1 MFDIGF
7 IELVLIGVVGLVVI
21 GPERLPGVAS
31 KLGRWVGRTRHFI
44 GNVKRDIDREI
55 RQENIRQALDRDAG
69 LDEIKNIINDTK
81 YTIEDEVNE
90 AKRDFAVKAR
100 DDDPG
105 RESSSDQNRL
115 ISEQEGDF
123 DIADYA
129 KKNTDHEDNFDDE
142 DYGLTDHTDYALS
155 DDEIDKKIATERHDG
170 QDDKSNG

>member
-31 KLGRWVGRTRHFI
+31 KLGRWVGRTRQFI
-44 GNVKRDIDREI
+44 STVKGDIDREM
-55 RQENIRQALDRDAG
+55 RQEEIRQALSRDAG

-90 AKRDFAVKAR
+90 AKQDFVVKAR

-105 RESSSDQNRL
+105 RDSAQDQNNL
-115 ISEQEGDF
+115 IQEQED
-123 DIADYA
+123 D
-129 KKNTDHEDNFDDE
+129 FDDE
-142 DYGLTDHTDYALS
+142 DYGLTDHTDYAPA
-155 DDEIDKKIATERHDG
+155 DDEPVSIEQDRKIAAEQHDG
-170 QDDKSNG
+170 QDTKSNG

>member
-31 KLGRWVGRTRHFI
+31 KLGRWVGRTRQFI
-44 GNVKRDIDREI
+44 GSVKSDINREI
-55 RQENIRQALDRDAG
+55 RQEEIRQALGRDAG

-81 YTIEDEVNE
+81 YTIEDEVSE

-105 RESSSDQNRL
+105 REPAQDRIAPSQNDL

-123 DIADYA
+123 D
-129 KKNTDHEDNFDDE
+129 DD

-155 DDEIDKKIATERHDG
+155 DDEIDKKIAAEQHDG
-170 QDDKSNG
+170 RNDKSNG

>member
-31 KLGRWVGRTRHFI
+31 KLGRWVGRTRQFI
-44 GNVKRDIDREI
+44 GSVKSDINREM
-55 RQENIRQALDRDAG
+55 RQEEIRQALGRDAG

-81 YTIEDEVNE
+81 YTIEDEVSE
-90 AKRDFAVKAR
+90 AKQDFAVKAR

-105 RESSSDQNRL
+105 RESTQDQNSL
-115 ISEQEGDF
+115 ISEQEADF
-123 DIADYA
+123 D
-129 KKNTDHEDNFDDE
+129 DD

-155 DDEIDKKIATERHDG
+155 DDEIDKKIAAEQHDG
-170 QDDKSNG
+170 RNDKSNG

>member
-31 KLGRWVGRTRHFI
+31 KLGRWVGRTRQFI
-44 GNVKRDIDREI
+44 GSVKSDINREM
-55 RQENIRQALDRDAG
+55 RQEEIRQALGRDAG

-90 AKRDFAVKAR
+90 AKQDFAVKAR
-100 DDDPG
+100 DDNPG
-105 RESSSDQNRL
+105 GEPTQNQANLTQKSL
-115 ISEQEGDF
+115 ISEQED
-123 DIADYA
+123 D
-129 KKNTDHEDNFDDE
+129 FDDE

-155 DDEIDKKIATERHDG
+155 DDEIDKKIAAEKNDG
-170 QDDKSNG
+170 RDEKSNG

>member
-31 KLGRWVGRTRHFI
+31 KLGRWVGRTRQFI
-44 GNVKRDIDREI
+44 GSVKSDINREI
-55 RQENIRQALDRDAG
+55 RQEEIRQALDRDAG

-90 AKRDFAVKAR
+90 AKQDFAVNAR

-105 RESSSDQNRL
+105 REPAQVQSESTSQRDL
-115 ISEQEGDF
+115 ISEQEDDF
-123 DIADYA
+123 DD
-129 KKNTDHEDNFDDE
+129 DN
-142 DYGLTDHTDYALS
+142 YGLTDHTDYALS
-155 DDEIDKKIATERHDG
+155 DDEIDKKIAAEQNDG
-170 QDDKSNG
+170 RDEKSNG

>member
-31 KLGRWVGRTRHFI
+31 KLGRWVGRTRQFI
-44 GNVKRDIDREI
+44 STVKGDIDREM
-55 RQENIRQALDRDAG
+55 RQEEIRQALSRDAG

-90 AKRDFAVKAR
+90 AKQDFVVKAR

-105 RESSSDQNRL
+105 RDSVHDQGNL
-115 ISEQEGDF
+115 IQEQ
-123 DIADYA
+123 
-129 KKNTDHEDNFDDE
+129 DDE
-142 DYGLTDHTDYALS
+142 DYGLTDHTDYAPA
-155 DDEIDKKIATERHDG
+155 DDEPMGIEQDRKTAAEQHDG
-170 QDDKSNG
+170 QDNKSNG